1 MKKAL
6 TTDLS
11 VSAGRNYRPADP
23 EIGGG
28 GVKGTHRRWETEIL
42 ALGPKTSLE
51 KGAHMVFSAG
61 GGPRI

>member
-28 GVKGTHRRWETEIL
+28 KGDPLPMGYRYLSTR
-42 ALGPKTSLE
+42 P
-51 KGAHMVFSAG
+51 
-61 GGPRI
+61 